1 MKRTLTMLVSIP
13 KKENLKQQQ
22 EGFPQQQQEMQQQ
35 QQQKLKMNQ
44 HQRNPRKK
52 LLEVQRAVTM
62 RMGSSFRRT
71 WGEQM
76 ERVSTLAS
84 LSCST
89 LSSTT
94 SIPTLRAT
102 AWGTTSLRVFRWI
115 LLSFYVIHLLRPSA
129 QVLVHSPYEFA
140 EVIID
145 NIMVYVQM
153 LTGEWER
160 NCSWDRHRSQHR
172 SLRPS
177 DQIVRMDGLREN
189 QIRKGQIF

>member
-1 MKRTLTMLVSIP
+1 ML
-13 KKENLKQQQ
+13 
-22 EGFPQQQQEMQQQ
+22 

-44 HQRNPRKK
+44 QQRNPRKK
-52 LLEVQRAVTM
+52 LLEVQRAVTL

-84 LSCST
+84 LFCST

-115 LLSFYVIHLLRPSA
+115 SLSFYIIHLSSA
-129 QVLVHSPYEFA
+129 QVLVHSPNEFA

-145 NIMVYVQM
+145 NIMVYVEM
-153 LTGEWER
+153 LSQVSGKGIAVGIGTEVNIGLSAQVIKSQEW
-160 NCSWDRHRSQHR
+160 
-172 SLRPS
+172 
-177 DQIVRMDGLREN
+177 MDWG
-189 QIRKGQIF
+189 KTK